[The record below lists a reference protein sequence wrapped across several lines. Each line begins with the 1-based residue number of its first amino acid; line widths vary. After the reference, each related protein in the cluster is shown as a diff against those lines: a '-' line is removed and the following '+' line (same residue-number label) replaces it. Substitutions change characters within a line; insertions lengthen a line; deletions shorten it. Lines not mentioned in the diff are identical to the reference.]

1 VRTLGSRALSLAAGA
16 ALSVLIARKLGP
28 EGQGLYSLCANAAVV
43 ASLFVNCGLGLSN
56 VYFLGKKLHSPGDVA
71 SLSLGFGV
79 TGGALAF
86 CVAALAAH
94 FLEVPGLAG
103 VPTWALVLAFAAIP
117 FLNIQEYYSYFL
129 IGSDRILQFNLLS
142 VGRNATQLLLAAV
155 LIAGAGLGLA
165 GAVGSWTLAF
175 ALASA
180 AALVLVRRL
189 APVEFSLET
198 ALMKPAVWFGIKGYL
213 SRIASFLYY
222 RIGMFIVSYYV
233 GATAV
238 GHYAISILL
247 AELLW
252 NIPSSLA
259 PAVMLKSASEE
270 SGSRDRVT
278 AAACRH
284 TVLMCGTA
292 GVAMALLAGPVIRL
306 AFGAAYL
313 PAVKPLVILLPGT
326 ALLSI
331 GSVLANDF
339 VGRGKQVMNSLAA
352 FVTLVV
358 NVALSLAFVPVW
370 GTAGAA
376 AAAAVSYATGTTVMV
391 VEFLRITGMKPAEML
406 LPRGGDIAAYARLAR
421 NLAGRPGSPSRLGG
435 DRP

>member
-1 VRTLGSRALSLAAGA
+1 MSRAFSLAAGA
-16 ALSVLIARKLGP
+16 ALSILIARRLGP

-56 VYFLGKKLHSPGDVA
+56 VYFLGKKLRSPADVA
-71 SLSLGFGV
+71 SLSLGFGAA
-79 TGGALAF
+79 GGAIVFCLATL
-86 CVAALAAH
+86 VVL
-94 FLEVPGLAG
+94 FLRVPGLAG
-103 VPTWALVLAFAAIP
+103 VPEWALILAFAAVP
-117 FLNIQEYYSYFL
+117 FLNISEYYSYFL

-142 VGRNATQLLLAAV
+142 VGRNTAQFLLAAL
-155 LIAGAGLGLA
+155 LIAGVGLGLA
-165 GAVGSWTLAF
+165 GAVGSWALSF
-175 ALASA
+175 AVASA
-180 AALVLVRRL
+180 AALVLVRKL
-189 APVEFSLET
+189 TPVRFSLERSI
-198 ALMKPAVWFGIKGYL
+198 LGPAVWFGIKGYL

-238 GHYAISILL
+238 GHYAIAILL

-259 PAVMLKSASEE
+259 PAVMFRSASEE
-270 SGSRDRVT
+270 SDSRDRVT

-284 TVLMCGTA
+284 TILMCGTA
-292 GVAMALLAGPVIRL
+292 GLAMALLAGPVIRL
-306 AFGAAYL
+306 AFGPEYL
-313 PAVKPLVILLPGT
+313 ASVTPLLILLPGT

-339 VGRGKQVMNSLAA
+339 VGRGKQLMNSLAA
-352 FVTLVV
+352 FITLVV

-376 AAAAVSYATGTTVMV
+376 AAAALSYATGTVVMV
-391 VEFLRITGMKPAEML
+391 VEFLRITGMRPAEVL
-406 LPRGGDIAAYARLAR
+406 LPRGRDLRAYTQ
-421 NLAGRPGSPSRLGG
+421 LAGGLLRRRGG
-435 DRP
+435 

>member
-1 VRTLGSRALSLAAGA
+1 MSI
-16 ALSVLIARKLGP
+16 LIARKLGP
-28 EGQGLYSLCANAAVV
+28 EGQGFYSLCANAAVV

-56 VYFLGKKLHSPGDVA
+56 VYFLGKKLRSPGDMA
-71 SLSLGFGV
+71 SLSLGFGL
-79 TGGALAF
+79 TGGVLAF
-86 CVAALAAH
+86 CLAALAV
-94 FLEVPGLAG
+94 LVLRVPGLAG
-103 VPTWALVLAFAAIP
+103 VPSWALILAFAAIP
-117 FLNIQEYYSYFL
+117 FLNVQEYYSYFL

-142 VGRNATQLLLAAV
+142 VGRNVAQFLLAAL
-155 LIAGAGLGLA
+155 LILGAGLGLA
-165 GAVGSWTLAF
+165 GAVGSWALSFTLA
-175 ALASA
+175 AGAG
-180 AALVLVRRL
+180 LVLARRL
-189 APVEFSLET
+189 APVGFSLRGS
-198 ALMKPAVWFGIKGYL
+198 LMKPAIWFGIKGYL

-222 RIGMFIVSYYV
+222 RVGIFILSYYA
-233 GATAV
+233 GAAAV
-238 GHYAISILL
+238 GHYAVAILL

-270 SGSRDRVT
+270 SDSRDKVT

-292 GVAMALLAGPVIRL
+292 GLAMGLFAGPLILLV
-306 AFGAAYL
+306 FGRVYL

-339 VGRGKQVMNSLAA
+339 VGRGKQLMNSFAA

-358 NVALSLAFVPVW
+358 NVVLSLAFVPLW

-376 AAAAVSYATGTTVMV
+376 AAAAVSYATGTAVMV
-391 VEFLRITGMKPAEML
+391 VEFLRITGMKPAQVL
-406 LPRGGDIAAYARLAR
+406 VPRGGDARAYVELAARLLAR
-421 NLAGRPGSPSRLGG
+421 RRV
-435 DRP
+435 

>member
-1 VRTLGSRALSLAAGA
+1 
-16 ALSVLIARKLGP
+16 
-28 EGQGLYSLCANAAVV
+28 
-43 ASLFVNCGLGLSN
+43 
-56 VYFLGKKLHSPGDVA
+56 
-71 SLSLGFGV
+71 
-79 TGGALAF
+79 
-86 CVAALAAH
+86 
-94 FLEVPGLAG
+94 VPGLAG
-103 VPTWALVLAFAAIP
+103 VPAWALVLAFAAVP
-117 FLNIQEYYSYFL
+117 FLNISEYYSYFL

-142 VGRNATQLLLAAV
+142 VGRNAAQFLLAAL
-155 LIAGAGLGLA
+155 LIAGVGLGLA
-165 GAVGSWTLAF
+165 GAVGSWTLSF

-189 APVEFSLET
+189 TPVRFSLERS
-198 ALMKPAVWFGIKGYL
+198 LMKPVVWFGVKGYL

-222 RIGMFIVSYYV
+222 RIGMFIVSYYL

-238 GHYAISILL
+238 GHYAIAILL

-284 TVLMCGTA
+284 TVLMCGFA

-306 AFGAAYL
+306 AFGTAYL
-313 PAVKPLVILLPGT
+313 PAVKPLLILLPGT

-339 VGRGKQVMNSLAA
+339 VGRGKQVMNSFAA
-352 FVTLVV
+352 LVTLVV

-376 AAAAVSYATGTTVMV
+376 AAAAVSYATGTIVMV
-391 VEFLRITGMKPAEML
+391 VEFLRITGMKPAEAL
-406 LPRGGDIAAYARLAR
+406 VPRGRDIRAYAQ
-421 NLAGRPGSPSRLGG
+421 LAGRLMGRPSDSSQSSG
-435 DRP
+435 DNS